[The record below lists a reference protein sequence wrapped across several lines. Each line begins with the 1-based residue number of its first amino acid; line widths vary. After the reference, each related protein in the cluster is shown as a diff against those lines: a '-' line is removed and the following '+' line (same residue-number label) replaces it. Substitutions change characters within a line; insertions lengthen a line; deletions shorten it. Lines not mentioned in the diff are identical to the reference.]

1 MLAAPDTKA
10 AGKEPVPLVRVG
22 FPKET
27 IVQTTF
33 ICPQTSAALSFDL
46 PADEAALP
54 ALWSKPLKINCP
66 VCQTIHVVDYRNAYI
81 TGVMSQF
88 ACIPADVKE
97 ARVH

>member
-1 MLAAPDTKA
+1 LPWI
-10 AGKEPVPLVRVG
+10 
-22 FPKET
+22 PKE
-27 IVQTTF
+27 IAVQTTF

-66 VCQTIHVVDYRNAYI
+66 VCQMTHTMDYKNAYI
-81 TGVMSQF
+81 IGVMAEF
-88 ACIPADVKE
+88 TCIPADVKQ

>member
-1 MLAAPDTKA
+1 L
-10 AGKEPVPLVRVG
+10 GGVG
-22 FPKET
+22 VSKET

-66 VCQTIHVVDYRNAYI
+66 VCQTIHTTDYRNAYVI
-81 TGVMSQF
+81 GVMSELH
-88 ACIPADVKE
+88 CIPADVKE
-97 ARVH
+97 ARVQ